1 MKTKTTKLLVLLMAV
16 VMQGFVSVSWG
27 QEGESVG
34 GNTNIINDLETL
46 FLDGEY
52 NKYNSVSK
60 DLAISSY
67 GDWNQFAE
75 ICNNYSN
82 SDIQGAIKTVRI
94 VGDITFGPNGN
105 ITIDTI
111 PSGVTL
117 SSEVSDGSGS
127 GIHTISKTTMPLI
140 NVLEDTLKFVA
151 LDSSTIIANDG
162 ENGVYYYDTRNYKCF
177 SPFVLCNKGKI
188 YGCEVRNSTITIESL
203 TNEYIH
209 IGAIASSSPGLISNC
224 IVKNNNLF
232 DIANGTINGVKDIS
246 IGHVVGVGSDNNYN
260 HGRVESCYCQITTED
275 HLFGSDMKNNC
286 ESSNISIYSNGVTG
300 SGGYLEN
307 NVIAFIPGSNNVS
320 FENAKSQ
327 AAYDENIRYLSPQA
341 GSANNWAHY
350 KSRSELQVE
359 INKVLNDKVAKYL
372 VRSEIPETVYIN
384 GTEVSVYPPMI
395 CPQQASMKKEYESDV
410 IKSINSA
417 SEWNQMAKDYQYS
430 SLDPAIEQIQIFD
443 DLDFTGTIVRGIE
456 LPEGIILDGGGY
468 KIYGEA
474 KEYEYEEG
482 DKTYTYSSPLVKI
495 NAGVI
500 QNVFIDGLFIFSD
513 NATTLNDAPCYSLLC
528 GENNDTIQ
536 HCGVQNS
543 KITVPNSD
551 GTAHFGFLVAGNNGI
566 VDHCYAACNGY
577 ALPDGLTSS
586 SVVLSQL
593 VAESEYATINE
604 SFAVD
609 YDYNS
614 ISSNKLERYPLCRT
628 SFNNMESPSVLSNN
642 AVFLI
647 DKGESLKETE
657 SHVFLSPNDNI
668 YYQYTCSSEGVNDN
682 NANSVKVYTS
692 VAKLERYIKDYAD
705 NNNWVVNGQ
714 SMYFNNG
721 PGGMAYNPYQKYSV
735 KIDDTDVDFP
745 SLDLKGTIVSDGDSS
760 RLIRSAEDWKTLCTA
775 DRADVLTASSGKVI
789 LMNDI
794 ELYADE
800 FNYTMSKIGQ
810 MCNDDET
817 FVFEGNGHTITL
829 YPKFENDN
837 AVLYPLFD
845 EIFPKATVR
854 NLILLT
860 NSQMGEVDNDTATT
874 HNYGLL
880 AQINNGTIESCAVL
894 TQEIFRFS
902 AQYSYTKEV
911 TPNVYIGVMVGENKG
926 TIKESFVANPSGY
939 FEVSVSC
946 VYNDSYSG
954 EQTDLDRKLYV
965 GGIVGKNSGSI
976 LDSYVKMGG
985 IYIEAKETE
994 IQNYISAI
1002 SGQDSDSAK
1011 YERVFYNNDIDMF
1024 FLSSGTSYEPDDD
1037 SNVKEMY
1044 DSKGTE
1050 NPESGD
1056 NLYGDNEKYR
1066 PFCYDLPTFIAN
1078 FSNPMKWTYLKEE
1091 GMLTDEYVSNWPHLY
1106 TTYDDY
1112 NAPILTFSNLDAVI
1126 DEDIKVV
1133 DLELTDTTEVAE
1145 FTEALKNNPE
1155 VYSNAIVKLGNDI
1168 DYSNDEADAD
1178 VPETLPS
1185 FNQLGGGDAPF
1196 NGTFDGSG
1204 HSIKNMTVRSDSN
1217 GSGGFFKNISESA
1230 VVKNLNIE
1238 GANIFV
1244 MNVDS
1249 MMTYSNG
1256 DENFEGVDTIYVAV
1270 FADKNKGVMSNCSF
1284 VGSIKVDEA
1293 IANSGKVIKICFVG
1307 ENEQSEGSEDV
1318 VLDHAFIYLTDDTQ
1332 EQQAAD
1338 GNKVCIVI
1346 KQHIGAGRKSGRTR
1360 KTCSNKKS
1368 NKALVINPS
1377 KDEEDA
1383 VGLAVVNSEYREYT
1397 DEEFARG
1404 DVAFWLNYTQKGY
1417 SGEYSGEWKQGELY
1431 PVLDLNKTTP
1441 LVKLVYSLEGVDDKT
1456 GFGYTLY
1463 GNIGSM
1469 AKITYENKPTSI
1481 SVNGKAVLPS
1491 AIGATSTSFEIPA
1504 IDYEEEP
1511 IVNVKVVYSDL
1522 TPIADDKDMTTKVT
1536 SEGNKIVISGA
1547 SGETVSVISLRG
1559 VKMLDTEVS
1568 TDDYTVVIPQS
1579 GIYVVKVGEMTQ
1591 KVVIK

>member
-27 QEGESVG
+27 QSEGIIGYLDEYF
-34 GNTNIINDLETL
+34 NYDETNK
-46 FLDGEY
+46 
-52 NKYNSVSK
+52 KYNSVSK
-60 DLAISSY
+60 DLAISNAS
-67 GDWNQFAE
+67 DWNNFAYM
-75 ICNNYSN
+75 CNNYSD
-82 SDIQGAIKTVRI
+82 SEIQGAIETVRI
-94 VGDITFGPNGN
+94 VGEIDFKVEGINENT
-105 ITIDTI
+105 TINAI
-111 PSGVTL
+111 PSEVTL
-117 SSEVSDGSGS
+117 SSEVDGSGS
-127 GIHTISKTTMPLI
+127 GIHTIKNTTQPLI
-140 NVLEDTLKFVA
+140 NVLEGDLMFVA
-151 LDSSTIIANDG
+151 LDCSTITADDG
-162 ENGVYYYDTRNYKCF
+162 ETGVYYYDTERGYKCF

-188 YGCEVRNSTITIESL
+188 YGCEVRNSKITIESL
-203 TNEYIH
+203 SNNGNIH
-209 IGAIASSSPGLISNC
+209 IGAIASYSPGSISNC

-232 DIANGTINGVKDIS
+232 DIAEGTKESIESISIS
-246 IGHVVGVGSDNNYN
+246 IGHVVGLGCDNDYN
-260 HGRVESCYCQITTED
+260 HGRVDSCYCQITTED

-286 ESSNISIYSNGVTG
+286 EFSNISISSNGVTG
-300 SGGYLEN
+300 LGGTYDD
-307 NVIAFIPGSNNVS
+307 NVIAFIPGSYDES
-320 FENAKSQ
+320 FENARSQ
-327 AAYDENIRYLSPQA
+327 TTYDYIRYLSPQA

-350 KSRSELQVE
+350 ESRSELQVQ
-359 INKVLNDKVAKYL
+359 INKFLNDAAKYL

-384 GTEVSVYPPMI
+384 GIEVSVYPPMI
-395 CPQQASMKKEYESDV
+395 CPQQASMKKEYESSV
-410 IKSINSA
+410 IKSISDA
-417 SEWNQMAKDYQYS
+417 SEWNQMAMDYQY
-430 SLDPAIEQIQIFD
+430 SLDPAIEKIQISD
-443 DLDFTGTIVRGIE
+443 ELNFTETIVRGIE

-468 KIYGEA
+468 KIYGVAEA
-474 KEYEYEEG
+474 YEEG
-482 DKTYTYSSPLVKI
+482 EKTNTYSSPLVRK
-495 NAGVI
+495 NEGVI
-500 QNVFIDGLFIFSD
+500 QNVFIDGLFICSD
-513 NATTLNDAPCYSLLC
+513 NATTLNYAPYYSLLC
-528 GENNDTIQ
+528 GENNGTIQ

-543 KITVPNSD
+543 KITVPNSNGD
-551 GTAHFGFLVAGNNGI
+551 NSLTAHFGFLVADNNSI

-577 ALPDGLTSS
+577 ALPDNLDSS

-593 VAESEYATINE
+593 VADSEYGTINE

-614 ISSNKLERYPLCRT
+614 ISSNKLERYPLCGT
-628 SFNNMESPSVLSNN
+628 SFNTGLPIALSNN

-647 DKGESLKETE
+647 DKGEGLKETE
-657 SHVFLSPNDNI
+657 SHVVLSPNDNI
-668 YYQYTCSSEGVNDN
+668 YCQYTCSSEGVNDN

-705 NNNWVVNGQ
+705 NNNWVVNGH
-714 SMYFNNG
+714 SMYFDNG
-721 PGGMAYNPYQKYSV
+721 TMGMAYNPYQKYRV
-735 KIDDTDVDFP
+735 KINDTDVDFP
-745 SLDLKGTIVSDGDSS
+745 SLDLKGTIVSDENMN
-760 RLIRSAEDWKTLCTA
+760 RLIRSAEDWMALCTA

-789 LMNDI
+789 LMNNI
-794 ELYADE
+794 ELNAEE
-800 FNYTMSKIGQ
+800 FNYTMSNIGQ
-810 MCNDDET
+810 MCNDTAT

-829 YPKFENDN
+829 SPKFENDN

-854 NLILLT
+854 NLIVLVNNT
-860 NSQMGEVDNDTATT
+860 MGDYNELSTDNIY
-874 HNYGLL
+874 YGLL
-880 AQINNGTIESCAVL
+880 ANTNNGTIESCAVL

-902 AQYSYTKEV
+902 ARYSYASNDV
-911 TPNVYIGVMVGENKG
+911 IPNVYIGVMVGENKG

-954 EQTDLDRKLYV
+954 EQPDLDRKLYV
-965 GGIVGKNSGSI
+965 GGLVGKNSGSI

-1002 SGQDSDSAK
+1002 SGQDGENAV
-1011 YERVFYNNDIDMF
+1011 YERVFYNNDIDMVF
-1024 FLSSGTSYEPDDD
+1024 SSSGSSSDPK
-1037 SNVKEMY
+1037 SGVKKMCYFEE
-1044 DSKGTE
+1044 TE
-1050 NPESGD
+1050 KPEYGD
-1056 NLYGDNEKYR
+1056 NLYDENEENGPY
-1066 PFCYDLPTFIAN
+1066 YNLPTFIAN
-1078 FSNPMKWTYLKEE
+1078 FSNPMKWTYLKK
-1091 GMLTDEYVSNWPHLY
+1091 GDMLTDEDVSNWPYLY
-1106 TTYDDY
+1106 TSYDDY
-1112 NAPILTFSNLDAVI
+1112 KAPILTFSDIDAVI

-1145 FTEALKNNPE
+1145 FSEALKSNPE
-1155 VYSNAIVKLGNDI
+1155 VYSNAIVTLGNDI

-1204 HSIKNMTVRSDSN
+1204 YSIKNMIVRSDSN

-1244 MNVDS
+1244 MNADS

-1256 DENFEGVDTIYVAV
+1256 DENFDGVDTIYVAV
-1270 FADKNKGVMSNCSF
+1270 FADKNKGKMSNCSF

-1307 ENEQSEGSEDV
+1307 ENEESEGSEDV

-1346 KQHIGAGRKSGRTR
+1346 KQHIGSGRKSGRTR

-1368 NKALVINPS
+1368 NKALVLDPS
-1377 KDEEDA
+1377 KDETDA
-1383 VGLAVVNSEYREYT
+1383 VGSAVVNSEYREYT

-1404 DVAFWLNYTQKGY
+1404 DVAFWLNYTQKGFT
-1417 SGEYSGEWKQGELY
+1417 GEYSGEWKQGELY
-1431 PVLDLNKTTP
+1431 PVLDLDKTSP

-1456 GFGYTLY
+1456 GFKYPPY
-1463 GNIGSM
+1463 GNIGST
-1469 AKITYENKPTSI
+1469 ATIEYQDKPTSV

-1491 AIGATSTSFEIPA
+1491 AIGATSTSFEIPD

-1547 SGETVSVISLRG
+1547 SGETVSVVSLRG